1 MTERDDILENFIE
14 IESVDSDEFLKIK
27 ETLTRIG
34 LASRKNGNER
44 PVLWQSCHILHK
56 KGRYYIVH
64 FKQLFLLDGRYNK
77 TEISSEDLSRTAL
90 IANMLNQWGLVKIL
104 KKVPEY
110 DPKTR
115 VTVIPFKEKD
125 KWELKSKYNI
135 GKKVD

>member
-1 MTERDDILENFIE
+1 MSERNDILENFIE
-14 IESVDSDEFLKIK
+14 IESVNSDEFLKIK

-34 LASRKNGNER
+34 LASRKKGNER
-44 PVLWQSCHILHK
+44 PILWQSCHIFHK

-64 FKQLFLLDGRYNK
+64 FKQLFLLDGRFNK
-77 TEISSEDLSRTAL
+77 TEISEEDRGRTAL
-90 IANMLNQWGLVKIL
+90 VASMLNQWGLIKPV

-110 DPKTR
+110 DPKTK

-135 GKKVD
+135 GKKVN